1 VSPVLHTGR
10 RRSDE
15 AELIAGEKRPESAG
29 KSSSPLQAGVVGL
42 FSVQRR
48 VGKIWRGEEVT
59 GMSTW
64 SLGGAE
70 CSWRNAAPSDGP
82 AGRREAAGQSVP
94 ERLQQGG
101 RSRASA
107 RSRGATTADQYWT
120 TCIRAGAL
128 SAAETSTLVG
138 SGKLH
143 HTVTA
148 HFRPS
153 CLVAHWT
160 TWTPFTTVCAA
171 NPRLLQA
178 RGDGKILCHVR
189 PGMEPHKSSP
199 AALRHTKQDHC
210 RAISPIPSRAHMS

>member
-1 VSPVLHTGR
+1 VLWASFQSSGGLVR
-10 RRSDE
+10 YG
-15 AELIAGEKRPESAG
+15 GEKRSLECPLGASVGPSVRGVTLLQVTDQQADEKQQANQCQSACSKEDG
-29 KSSSPLQAGVVGL
+29 
-42 FSVQRR
+42 
-48 VGKIWRGEEVT
+48 RG
-59 GMSTW
+59 
-64 SLGGAE
+64 
-70 CSWRNAAPSDGP
+70 P
-82 AGRREAAGQSVP
+82 
-94 ERLQQGG
+94 RLT
-101 RSRASA
+101 